1 MNGDIMQI
9 IFCVAML
16 LFLVVATAIVLTD
29 IKHSDEMDYDR
40 RDAVLL
46 AFTNGH
52 IEGGIEGGGE

>member
-1 MNGDIMQI
+1 MQI

>member
-1 MNGDIMQI
+1 MQI

-29 IKHSDEMDYDR
+29 IKHSDEDMDYDR

>member
-1 MNGDIMQI
+1 MQI

-29 IKHSDEMDYDR
+29 IKHSDEDMDYDR

-52 IEGGIEGGGE
+52 IEGGGE